1 MKQDG
6 IRIYLE
12 YAAVLD
18 LHDLPNNSDLD
29 MDKGSTAADVLRLGG
44 VRDDQLRYVIP
55 VINGAKRRIDTVLQ
69 DGDRLSLRL
78 PLGGG

>member
-1 MKQDG
+1 MPTHA
-6 IRIYLE
+6 IRIHLE

-18 LHDLPNNSDLD
+18 LQGLPNRGELELPP
-29 MDKGSTAADVLRLGG
+29 GARVGDVLRLGG
-44 VRDDQLRYVIP
+44 IRDEQAGYVISA
-55 VINGAKRRIDTVLQ
+55 VNGKRRRLDTVLQ